1 MCGMKMFPAPCKINL
16 SLKVLGKREDG
27 FHEVDTLMA
36 PLNLRDDLHF
46 IPSDE
51 TVLVCDQPGI
61 PLDESNLVLRAVRVF
76 EEAAGRKVG
85 YEIQLKKR
93 VPHGAGLGG
102 GSSDAATTLMALN
115 ELEDTGFS
123 AGQLIGMSAGLGSDV
138 GFFIHRCVCRCT
150 GRGEIVTPVPDLDGF
165 KAVVLLVKPGFSVST
180 PDAYARWGERDSL
193 PGGDPRPQHYGGV
206 EFVNDLERPVF
217 GKFLIL
223 PEIRNWLL
231 DQKGVELAMMSGSGS
246 TMFAVIDSIPT
257 GKRLAAKAR
266 GVFGRNLWTWVAKC
280 GA

>member
-1 MCGMKMFPAPCKINL
+1 MMMFPAPCKINL

-36 PLNLRDDLHF
+36 PLNLRDDLQF
-46 IPSDE
+46 APADE
-51 TVLVCDQPGI
+51 TVLLCDQPGI
-61 PLDESNLVLRAVRVF
+61 PLDESNLVLRAVRAF
-76 EEAAGRKVG
+76 EDAADRKVN
-85 YEIQLKKR
+85 YEIRLKKR

-115 ELEDTGFS
+115 ELENTGFS
-123 AGQLIGMSAGLGSDV
+123 TQKLIDMSAALGSDV
-138 GFFIHRCVCRCT
+138 GFFMHRRICRCT
-150 GRGEIVTPVPDLDGF
+150 GRGEIVTPVPELDGF
-165 KAVVLLVKPGFSVST
+165 RAVVLLIKPAFSVST
-180 PDAYARWGERDSL
+180 PDAYKRWGSRDSL
-193 PGGDPRPQHYGGV
+193 RGADLRPQHYGGV

-217 GKFLIL
+217 GKFYIL

-257 GKRLAAKAR
+257 GKRLAARAR
-266 GVFGRNLWTWVAKC
+266 GLFGRNLWTWVAKC
-280 GA
+280 GG